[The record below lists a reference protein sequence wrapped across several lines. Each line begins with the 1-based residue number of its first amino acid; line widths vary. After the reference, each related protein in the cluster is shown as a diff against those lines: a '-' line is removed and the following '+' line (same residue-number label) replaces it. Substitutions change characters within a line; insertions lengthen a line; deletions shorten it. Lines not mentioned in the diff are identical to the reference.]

1 MVWDEGYATEAAK
14 AMIQWAYQNLGARD
28 FIARHANANKAS
40 GNVIIKCGFQFE
52 KYGQYSRYDGS
63 EIFEASYYTLHFE
76 WRLRTFAEEWHEEAK
91 YDSADI
97 EPYAFENFVLAFLV
111 EWDGYGK
118 YGVTKEM
125 DDREKCEEYLKIP
138 LEYLFEHYKK
148 W

>member
-1 MVWDEGYATEAAK
+1 MGYNLNRKFWGEGYATEAAK

-76 WRLRTFAEEWHEEAK
+76 
-91 YDSADI
+91 
-97 EPYAFENFVLAFLV
+97 
-111 EWDGYGK
+111 
-118 YGVTKEM
+118 
-125 DDREKCEEYLKIP
+125 
-138 LEYLFEHYKK
+138 
-148 W
+148 

>member
-1 MVWDEGYATEAAK
+1 M
-14 AMIQWAYQNLGARD
+14 
-28 FIARHANANKAS
+28 
-40 GNVIIKCGFQFE
+40 E
-52 KYGQYSRYDGS
+52 K
-63 EIFEASYYTLHFE
+63 
-76 WRLRTFAEEWHEEAK
+76 WHEEAK